1 MKKTFTYLLLI
12 ALSFASLGQTATAQT
27 TEYLPGELLVQ
38 TVEGQNIQNLIG
50 RLQTYEGKSTGLQ
63 NLGLLSPPMRIWH
76 LKFDHNNIQND
87 DDFLHHVWRQPEI
100 LVAQFN
106 HTIQERETVPNDPQF
121 NQQWQWVNNG
131 AGGGT
136 ENADVDADVAWDITT
151 GGMTAN
157 GDEIVVC
164 VVEGGG
170 SNFNHPDLLP
180 NAWINMEEIPGN
192 GIDDDGNG
200 YTDDIYGWNTQQ
212 NNGNIPGGNHGTS
225 VSGMIGAT
233 GNNDL
238 GVTGINWNVKIMQ
251 IAMGGLSESNVI
263 AAYTYPL
270 VMRQLYNET
279 QGEEGAFVV
288 SVNSSWGINQ
298 GNPGNYPL
306 WCAFYDTLGVHGII
320 SCGATANSN
329 WDVDVVGD
337 MPTACPSE
345 FQISVTATNNNDLRT
360 FSAYGFNT
368 IHVAAPG
375 GNIFTTSGSTGYSS
389 TSGTSFASPLT
400 AGLVAL
406 LYSAPCTDLADLAI
420 SQPATAATIVRQAIL
435 EGVDSIPSL
444 VGVISTGGRVNAYN
458 SLIKILEECGAC
470 LLPSN
475 LVIAETLDTAVV
487 LQWTQPSASVG
498 DLIRFREVGTAEW
511 DTLSG
516 VNPPYT
522 LQGLLGC
529 RNYEMQVKTL
539 CEEEDSEFGESIY
552 FSSEGCC
559 TAPADAA
566 LVNLDASSASFSWEA
581 IYAAQSYTV
590 RYRIAGGA
598 DWMETQLTGSDFTL
612 ENLLTCTPYELQI
625 ETNCGPDSTSGY
637 TDILS
642 FASDCPCDAP
652 EFQDAIEIDI
662 YSATIQWAA
671 CDNASSY
678 TLRYRKATEVN
689 WTFLDVEG
697 ATEVQLTELDSCF
710 NYSFQVRTNCPVA
723 NSNYTSTTLFKTEC
737 QPIIN
742 SLSTAPDATR
752 LLVAPNPFM
761 ESLTLSLQLSTAAE
775 EARIRLYDVQGRQ
788 LRLLELGTLNTGT
801 QQVTLNQLGQLP
813 AGVYLLELELD
824 GQRFTERIIK

>member
-1 MKKTFTYLLLI
+1 MKKTCTFPLLLTLFL
-12 ALSFASLGQTATAQT
+12 AYWGQTSTAQT
-27 TEYLPGELLVQ
+27 SSYVPGELLVQ
-38 TVEGQNIQNLIG
+38 TVPGYELQGMIE
-50 RLQTYEGKSTGLQ
+50 RLQTYNGQPTGLQ
-63 NLGLLSPPMRIWH
+63 SLGLISPPMRIWH
-76 LKFDHNNIQND
+76 LKFDHNAIQNEE
-87 DDFLHHVWRQPEI
+87 DFLHHVWRQPEI

-106 HTIQERETVPNDPQF
+106 HHIEERGTVPNDPQF
-121 NQQWQWVNNG
+121 NQQWQWVNTG
-131 AGGGT
+131 FGGGT
-136 ENADVDADVAWDITT
+136 ADADVDADLAWDITT

-200 YTDDIYGWNTQQ
+200 YVDDIYGWNASQ
-212 NNGNIPGGNHGTS
+212 NNGNIPAGNHGTG

-233 GNNDL
+233 GNNGL

-251 IAMGGLSESNVI
+251 VSMGGLTESNVI

-270 VMRQLYNET
+270 VMRKRYNET
-279 QGEEGAFVV
+279 QGQEGAFVV

-298 GNPGNYPL
+298 GNPNNYPL

-345 FQISVTATNNNDLRT
+345 YQISVTATNHNDLRT

-375 GNIFTTSGSTGYSS
+375 GNIYTTNGTSGYTS

-406 LYSAPCTDLADLAI
+406 LYSAPCSDLADLAI
-420 SQPATAATIVRQAIL
+420 TQPAVAATIVRQAIL

-444 VGVISTGGRVNAYN
+444 VGVISTGGRVNAYT
-458 SLIKILEECGAC
+458 SLIKILESCGAC

-475 LVIAETLDTAVV
+475 LAAAEILDTAVV
-487 LQWTQPSASVG
+487 LQWTQPPASVG
-498 DLIRFREVGTAEW
+498 DMIRFREVGAVEW
-511 DTLSG
+511 DTLTS
-516 VNPPYT
+516 VLPPYT

-539 CEEEDSEFGESIY
+539 CEEEASEFGESLY

-559 TAPADAA
+559 TAPESPE
-566 LVNLDASSASFSWEA
+566 LVSFDENNATFNWEA
-581 IYAAQSYTV
+581 VYAAESYTV
-590 RYRIAGGA
+590 RYRIAGEA
-598 DWMETQLTGSDFTL
+598 DWIETQQTETSFSLN
-612 ENLLTCTPYELQI
+612 NLLACTAYELQI

-652 EFQDAIEIDI
+652 EFQDVIEIDV

-678 TLRYRKATEVN
+678 TLRYRKSNEVN
-689 WTFLDVEG
+689 WTFLDIEG
-697 ATEVQLTELDSCF
+697 ATEIQLTELDSCF
-710 NYSFQVRTNCPVA
+710 NYAFQIRTNCPVA
-723 NSNYTSTTLFKTEC
+723 NSSYTSSSLFKTEC
-737 QPIIN
+737 QPLIN
-742 SLSTAPDATR
+742 STLDAAESTR
-752 LLVAPNPFM
+752 MLVAPNPFS
-761 ESLTLSLQLSTAAE
+761 ESIALNLHLRAAAQ

-788 LRLLELGTLNTGT
+788 LRLVELGSLSAGS
-801 QQVTLNQLGQLP
+801 QQFTLNQLAPLP

-824 GQRFTERIIK
+824 GQRLTERIIK